1 MYKCLQIL
9 LFMGAFLT
17 PVAAFGGAYE
27 DMLSAVTM
35 RDAEK
40 VNQLL
45 RRGVDVNT
53 SDPMGNT
60 LLMLAARNGDF
71 QTLEL
76 LLRNHANI
84 LKQNKYKDTALMLS
98 AYQGNLQCVTALV
111 EAGAEIDP
119 DGWTPLIYAAFE
131 GHAEIVGYLL
141 TLDVDVD
148 AQSDTGITAL
158 MAASLHNHVEIVKIL
173 LEQDADTSLTNQDN
187 QAALDMAMKAGHTEM
202 VSILKRRV
210 N

>member
-1 MYKCLQIL
+1 MKKCLQML
-9 LFMGAFLT
+9 LFIGAFLA
-17 PVAAFGGAYE
+17 PVVAFAGAYE
-27 DMLSAVTM
+27 DMLRAVSM
-35 RDAEK
+35 RDADQ

-45 RRGVDVNT
+45 QRGMDVNT

-76 LLRNHANI
+76 LLRNRANV

-131 GHAEIVGYLL
+131 GHAGIVRYLL
-141 TLDVDVD
+141 TLNIDID

-158 MAASLHNHVEIVKIL
+158 MAASRHNHLEIVKIL
-173 LEQDADTSLTNQDN
+173 LEHEADASLANQDH
-187 QAALDMAMKAGHTEM
+187 QTALDMAMKAGYPEIVT
-202 VSILKRRV
+202 ILKRL
-210 N
+210 